1 MGSSDFRRGLFLL
14 AEGGAAFTD
23 TVLRLDPRS
32 RLFESGA
39 SLSYKAMHKFTPA
52 RGGGRPVNG
61 TASGALWAHAWCRDH
76 ARLDALMSESS
87 PDELVAACA
96 DIYTDLYDFAGLSE
110 LREVLKAFV
119 APTALL
125 RAFHRVHLEP
135 GLDLSPLDRLRKPG
149 QKLRALNMMSDS
161 IRLPEAAIAVEAS
174 LSADH
179 RVIDDYLIL
188 WAGAARMF
196 LAAGVSVEECVRLVS
211 RTGSYRSP
219 LTVYENRNLPDE
231 YWSLVS

>member
-1 MGSSDFRRGLFLL
+1 MGSRDFGRGLRLL
-14 AEGGAAFTD
+14 AEGGASFSD
-23 TVLRLDPRS
+23 TVLQLDPRA
-32 RLFESGA
+32 RLFDSEA
-39 SLSYKAMHKFTPA
+39 SLSYKAMYKFTPS

-61 TASGALWAHAWCRDH
+61 TASGSLWAHAWCRDH
-76 ARLDALMSESS
+76 ERLDSLMSEPTS
-87 PDELVAACA
+87 DELVNACA
-96 DIYTDLYDFAGLSE
+96 HIYTDLYDFAGLPE

-135 GLDLSPLDRLRKPG
+135 GLDLSPLARLEKPG
-149 QKLRALNMMSDS
+149 QKLRALNMMSTA

-196 LAAGVSVEECVRLVS
+196 LAAGATVEECVRLVS
-211 RTGSYRSP
+211 RTGSYRSA

-231 YWSLVS
+231 YWSLVT